1 MQVIKRSGGVQ
12 EFEFEKLVRS
22 IVFAGGM
29 EEDAREVASEA
40 EVWAEAEAEEGKIK
54 SVDLRT
60 KVLEILREKYPEVA
74 GKYETYTKTAS

>member
-29 EEDAREVASEA
+29 EDDAREVASEV
-40 EVWAEAEAEEGKIK
+40 EVWAEAEAEDGKIK
-54 SVDLRT
+54 SADLRNRVIFVLNE
-60 KVLEILREKYPEVA
+60 KVPEVA
-74 GKYETYTKTAS
+74 EKYKAYTKKAS